1 MRQACGLQFRLCDY
15 ILNMLMKTW
24 LYHEKLDQRQSY
36 SLVVSYLPAT
46 GLGVGRSLV
55 GSSASHIHY
64 KNSAPLLCPFVLNF
78 YYSELFFEWSWK
90 IVTILFMSVA
100 SLFFTL
106 FGSLSLVGSINHYFS
121 LKLLSSWVPVTLL
134 ILQFSISS
142 AVCISV
148 CIYCCPISQIV
159 DVPGSLPQAY
169 SNSTFLLV
177 YLTDLLQ
184 SIKDFSEF

>member
-1 MRQACGLQFRLCDY
+1 M
-15 ILNMLMKTW
+15 N
-24 LYHEKLDQRQSY
+24 
-36 SLVVSYLPAT
+36 T
-46 GLGVGRSLV
+46 GCLSVQMGAKKKCAFPWGCHRWQESCI
-55 GSSASHIHY
+55 GFDHDCIECPEES
-64 KNSAPLLCPFVLNF
+64 NSAPLLCPFVLNF

-148 CIYCCPISQIV
+148 CIYCCPIS
-159 DVPGSLPQAY
+159 
-169 SNSTFLLV
+169 
-177 YLTDLLQ
+177 
-184 SIKDFSEF
+184 